1 MGDNQEHEMSPID
14 SVNPHGAVAAF
25 LARALGHEVTPK
37 GEEDDAPPVGETEA
51 GDDATVVV
59 QITLTENAEN
69 FLAGDGPGKSG
80 QSTAHRAKAMLD
92 SDEYA
97 SLSDLPFGRI
107 VSTLARTGSIDSL
120 LPETEPDVVVDT
132 EGVAD
137 GDAAVTAAG
146 DETADADPGVITE
159 GTGDSDATA
168 ALEILRQ
175 ITEAAEE
182 EGEPDENL
190 TLPVEPEPE
199 TA

>member
-1 MGDNQEHEMSPID
+1 MAPID
-14 SVNPHGAVAAF
+14 GVNPHGAVAAF
-25 LARALGHEVTPK
+25 LARMLGNEVTPK
-37 GEEDDAPPVGETEA
+37 GEEDDAPAVGDTEA
-51 GDDATVVV
+51 GDDGTVVV
-59 QITLTENAEN
+59 QITLTEDAEN

-107 VSTLARTGSIDSL
+107 VSTLARTGSIESL
-120 LPETEPDVVVDT
+120 LPPPEPDPEPDVVVDT
-132 EGVAD
+132 EGVQD
-137 GDAAVTAAG
+137 GEAAVTAAG
-146 DETADADPGVITE
+146 DETAAVDLGVITE
-159 GTGDSDATA
+159 GTEDADTTA

-182 EGEPDENL
+182 ETEPDENL